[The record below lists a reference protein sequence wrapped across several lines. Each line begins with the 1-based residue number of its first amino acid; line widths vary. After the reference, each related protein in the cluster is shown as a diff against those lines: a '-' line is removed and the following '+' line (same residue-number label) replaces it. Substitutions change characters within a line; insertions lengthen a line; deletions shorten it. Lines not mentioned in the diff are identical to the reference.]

1 MANPRTIARLES
13 RIHERAAHCLQ
24 FEINDP
30 RAGFITILKVELS
43 HDLSSAKI
51 FYSVLGDAA
60 DRSRAAHMLKGA
72 SGYIQRQV
80 ARVLEM
86 RRIPHIAWEYDDSI
100 EKAADL
106 DLLIREARMRDKA
119 INPNADDGDVDAD
132 SLPHASA
139 AGASRSNAESHAS
152 DEPAS
157 DDDDAD
163 EEADEESPLE
173 DDDEGAADDRKRGG

>member
-30 RAGFITILKVELS
+30 RAGFITILKVELAD
-43 HDLSSAKI
+43 DLSAAKI

-60 DRSRAAHMLKGA
+60 DRNRAAHMLKGA

-106 DLLIREARMRDKA
+106 DLLIREARLRDKA
-119 INPNADDGDVDAD
+119 INPNADESEVSLESGRASANRPSEAAQDSDAD
-132 SLPHASA
+132 DDSDGEAEDDEDGGSA
-139 AGASRSNAESHAS
+139 
-152 DEPAS
+152 
-157 DDDDAD
+157 DDAD
-163 EEADEESPLE
+163 EDVDEEAPDQPE
-173 DDDEGAADDRKRGG
+173 RGG